1 MRVRQGSGRGGGA
14 TPWSLPSQHAVYK
27 IDEGG
32 EPFVTAGGGAGFETG
47 NSTST
52 VRENGGGFRLIR
64 HNSAVYEHDI
74 RSSSSSTSSLVRTVS
89 QLREEFH
96 LGLPWKNG
104 SQGSGF
110 PGNNSESSKK
120 QVISGGGAAAGSD
133 QGSLLQLSSSSE
145 VSHQA
150 KGGQLDSFV
159 YKNYSSLQDRRTLSL
174 PVGTQYLINEFVG
187 HSHELNKGG
196 QTKGGS
202 PLPARQQSATPPAA
216 TTRSSSISF
225 IRSSSTTTTTTTRLT
240 ESLTV
245 ATADDNDD
253 AAATNVDVEVDRK
266 SKIALFLQAA
276 RALLTMVAAVVVVFV
291 YLRFLTSRSSGDG
304 IEYEQ
309 EVPLERSSS
318 SMAPADDA
326 EAPVSFFFYCKMFIR
341 ACPFLGILSALL
353 TIISGSWGTSRDSFL
368 WSRSHDEPDGSC
380 SHCVEIEDSRMRIE
394 QADEKVQ
401 RAQQAKQQFMAYVF
415 HNIRG

>member
-1 MRVRQGSGRGGGA
+1 
-14 TPWSLPSQHAVYK
+14 
-27 IDEGG
+27 
-32 EPFVTAGGGAGFETG
+32 
-47 NSTST
+47 
-52 VRENGGGFRLIR
+52 
-64 HNSAVYEHDI
+64 
-74 RSSSSSTSSLVRTVS
+74 
-89 QLREEFH
+89 
-96 LGLPWKNG
+96 
-104 SQGSGF
+104 
-110 PGNNSESSKK
+110 
-120 QVISGGGAAAGSD
+120 
-133 QGSLLQLSSSSE
+133 
-145 VSHQA
+145 
-150 KGGQLDSFV
+150 
-159 YKNYSSLQDRRTLSL
+159 
-174 PVGTQYLINEFVG
+174 
-187 HSHELNKGG
+187 
-196 QTKGGS
+196 
-202 PLPARQQSATPPAA
+202 
-216 TTRSSSISF
+216 
-225 IRSSSTTTTTTTRLT
+225 LT

>member
-1 MRVRQGSGRGGGA
+1 MRVRQGSGRGGEA
-14 TPWSLPSQHAVYK
+14 TPWSRPSQHAVYK

-32 EPFVTAGGGAGFETG
+32 ESFVTAGGGAGFETG
-47 NSTST
+47 NSISA

-74 RSSSSSTSSLVRTVS
+74 RSSSTSSLVRTVS

-96 LGLPWKNG
+96 LGLPWKNPNG
-104 SQGSGF
+104 LQGSGF

-150 KGGQLDSFV
+150 NGGQLDSFV
-159 YKNYSSLQDRRTLSL
+159 YKNYSLQDRRTLSL
-174 PVGTQYLINEFVG
+174 PVGTQFLINEFVE

-202 PLPARQQSATPPAA
+202 PLPPRQQSATLPAA

-225 IRSSSTTTTTTTRLT
+225 IRSSSSTTTTTTRLT

-245 ATADDNDD
+245 PTADDD
-253 AAATNVDVEVDRK
+253 AAATNVEVEVDRK

-291 YLRFLTSRSSGDG
+291 YLRFLTSRSSGGG

-309 EVPLERSSS
+309 EAPLERSSF
-318 SMAPADDA
+318 SMALADDA

-353 TIISGSWGTSRDSFL
+353 TIISGSWGTSCDSFL
-368 WSRSHDEPDGSC
+368 WSRSHDEADGSC